1 MISALSFHFPLTM
14 KPILA
19 ILPVAAALLCAS
31 CGVSTDYVEASAP
44 TAPYQVAVVK
54 GFTYKEEEPNSADEA
69 LSKEFASV
77 LSEELRN
84 GKKFSQVTSGSYSGR
99 AVRIEGDVT
108 YLEQGNSALRIG
120 VGFGTGKSHFSCTAR
135 FVDNTTGKLLGTL
148 EVERSSKQGMMGIAD
163 NFPVIRRSAAFDVAE
178 KAADFAVAH

>member
-1 MISALSFHFPLTM
+1 M
-14 KPILA
+14 KTSLLL
-19 ILPVAAALLCAS
+19 LPTAAALLCAS
-31 CGVSTDYVEASAP
+31 CGVSTDYVEASPP

-54 GFTYKEEEPNSADEA
+54 GFVYKEDEPNTDDEA

-84 GKKFSQVTSGSYSGR
+84 TGKFSKVSTASASGR
-99 AVRIEGDVT
+99 ALRIEGDVT
-108 YLEQGNSALRIG
+108 YLEQGNSAMRIG
-120 VGFGTGKSHFSCTAR
+120 IGLGTGKSHFSCTAR
-135 FVDNTTGKLLGTL
+135 FIDNSTGKLLGTL

-178 KAADFAVAH
+178 KAADFTAAN